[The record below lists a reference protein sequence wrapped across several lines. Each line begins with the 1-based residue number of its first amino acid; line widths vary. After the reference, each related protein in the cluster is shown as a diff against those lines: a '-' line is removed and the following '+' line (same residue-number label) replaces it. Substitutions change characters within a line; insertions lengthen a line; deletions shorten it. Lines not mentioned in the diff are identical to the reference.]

1 MFLLLIHGT
10 CDCFSVPGRG
20 GFCKFITVSGHV
32 RRKYLSELV
41 VILYPVCSV
50 LMDVFTFLFLQ

>member
-10 CDCFSVPGRG
+10 CDCFSGPGSG

-32 RRKYLSELV
+32 SLKY
-41 VILYPVCSV
+41 
-50 LMDVFTFLFLQ
+50 